1 MLHVPQIEFLVF
13 LKLCMSTILPT
24 LRNDITVFTQNRN
37 LGVVFD
43 FSPLLRME
51 QECTSHPKSIITVS
65 LTMAVVAFSAVCSFY
80 HVYSSNRNQSALLEI
95 RRDLKPFNSVLH
107 LRCNLHSPH

>member
-13 LKLCMSTILPT
+13 LKLCMSTTLPT

-43 FSPLLRME
+43 SSPLLRME
-51 QECTSHPKSIITVS
+51 QECTPHPKSIITVS
-65 LTMAVVAFSAVCSFY
+65 LTMAVVLS
-80 HVYSSNRNQSALLEI
+80 LLFV
-95 RRDLKPFNSVLH
+95 PFTMSILQTETRVL
-107 LRCNLHSPH
+107 C